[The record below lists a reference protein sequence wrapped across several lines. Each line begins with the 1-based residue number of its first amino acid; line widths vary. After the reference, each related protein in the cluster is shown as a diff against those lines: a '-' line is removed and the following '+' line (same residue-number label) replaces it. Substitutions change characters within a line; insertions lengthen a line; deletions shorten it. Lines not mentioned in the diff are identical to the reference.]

1 LHSILDFLNL
11 PYKLLQMALTRQQG
25 ALKNKLLRYREI
37 VKEYKSHNT
46 QDIPL
51 TVIWRNYIYP
61 KYYISIGTLYN
72 ALSEPIEKQLKELAT
87 IE

>member
-1 LHSILDFLNL
+1 
-11 PYKLLQMALTRQQG
+11 MALTRQQG
-25 ALKNKLLRYREI
+25 ALKNKLLRYKEI
-37 VKEYKSHNT
+37 VNEYQSHNT

-72 ALSEPIEKQLKELAT
+72 ALSEPIEKQLKQLSM

>member
-1 LHSILDFLNL
+1 
-11 PYKLLQMALTRQQG
+11 MALTREQG
-25 ALKNKLLRYREI
+25 ALKNKLLRYKEI
-37 VKEYKSHNT
+37 IKEYQSHNT

-61 KYYISIGTLYN
+61 KFYISKGTLYN
-72 ALSEPIEKQLKELAT
+72 ALNEPIEKQLKELAT

>member
-1 LHSILDFLNL
+1 
-11 PYKLLQMALTRQQG
+11 MALTRQQG
-25 ALKNKLLRYREI
+25 ILKNKLLRYREI
-37 VKEYKSHNT
+37 VKEYQSHNT

-72 ALSEPIEKQLKELAT
+72 ALNEPIEKQLKELQALET
-87 IE
+87 N